1 MQISE
6 TTFTVSRNGSLKI
19 PAEVIR
25 DMGLGPGSHV
35 RVAYL
40 THDGQHNS
48 FQEFLLSA
56 NSLDDLSDER
66 QFCVPSQLLRQS
78 NIPLDADLQ
87 IICLDGLLIICQD
100 TALSSDELDAVLDSL
115 RDADKLVCGLPMEVT
130 QAQAQLKDVVNSL
143 QEGENSSDI
152 L

>member
-6 TTFTVSRNGSLKI
+6 STFTVSQNGSLKI
-19 PAEVIR
+19 PSSVLRE
-25 DMGLGPGSHV
+25 MGLFPGSHV

-56 NSLDDLSDER
+56 DSLEELSEES
-66 QFCVPSQLLRQS
+66 QFHVPDHLLRQS

-87 IICLDGLLIICQD
+87 IICLDGLLINLPRCSAD
-100 TALSSDELDAVLDSL
+100 VLMNSAPVLESL
-115 RDADKLVCGLPMEVT
+115 RDAGDLVCGLPMEVT
-130 QAQAQLKDVVNSL
+130 QVQSQLEEAIDSL
-143 QEGENSSDI
+143 RKGANLNDE
-152 L
+152 

>member
-6 TTFTVSRNGSLKI
+6 STFTVSQNGSLKI
-19 PAEVIR
+19 PASVLRE
-25 DMGLGPGSHV
+25 MGLFPGSHV

-56 NSLDDLSDER
+56 DSLEELSEES
-66 QFCVPSQLLRQS
+66 QFHVPDHLLRQS

-100 TALSSDELDAVLDSL
+100 AALSSDELGAVLESL
-115 RDADKLVCGLPMEVT
+115 RDAGDLVCGLPMEVT
-130 QAQAQLKDVVNSL
+130 QVQSQLEEAIDSL
-143 QEGENSSDI
+143 RKGANLNDE
-152 L
+152 

>member
-1 MQISE
+1 
-6 TTFTVSRNGSLKI
+6 
-19 PAEVIR
+19 
-25 DMGLGPGSHV
+25 MGLGPGSHV

-40 THDGQHNS
+40 TRDGQHNS

-56 NSLDDLSDER
+56 NSLDALSDEQ
-66 QFCVPSQLLRQS
+66 QFCVPNQLLSQS

-87 IICLDGLLIICQD
+87 IICLDGFLIICQD
-100 TALSSDELDAVLDSL
+100 TTLSSDELVAVLDSL

-130 QAQAQLKDVVNSL
+130 QAQAQLKEVIDSL
-143 QEGENSSDI
+143 QEGENSSDV